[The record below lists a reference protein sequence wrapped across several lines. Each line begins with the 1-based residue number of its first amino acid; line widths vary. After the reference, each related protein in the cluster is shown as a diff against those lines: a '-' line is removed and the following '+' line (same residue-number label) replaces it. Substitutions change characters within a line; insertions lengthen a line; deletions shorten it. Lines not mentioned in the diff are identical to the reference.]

1 MMIFFARNL
10 YLTQKKNMDSWMGG
24 GMRMFAEIDKSLN
37 RVVLL
42 ETITLNEERKYSNL
56 NEIEKIEDEVMS
68 LKILPSIK
76 KSQILRKMIKEDKFL
91 LNQLGIKKDSIVE
104 MRIIVN
110 RVHYLAQTKKL
121 IFMEIYRDENNSK

>member
-56 NEIEKIEDEVMS
+56 NEIKKIEDEVMS

-91 LNQLGIKKDSIVE
+91 LNQLGIKNDSIVE

-121 IFMEIYRDENNSK
+121 IFMEIYRDEKNSK